1 MQWISI
7 YMNSNVT
14 YQISDMP
21 DIWYVTL
28 KGSQLTGWKPLTW
41 RNQRTENFASH
52 TKHIYCV
59 SAPWSTI
66 FLPANVI
73 PVCSSTKPPL
83 KDCHQSGISGPRLQ
97 ASLCDLVFSVCNS
110 KLHSSLRLQTKAALT
125 HTTSNSRP
133 PSNPAQHSPHQTPG

>member
-1 MQWISI
+1 
-7 YMNSNVT
+7 
-14 YQISDMP
+14 MP
-21 DIWYVTL
+21 SFCAMIWSVLGFLRSYAFAYNHYEFIL
-28 KGSQLTGWKPLTW
+28 QLPL
-41 RNQRTENFASH
+41 
-52 TKHIYCV
+52 CV